1 MSAIQSGYRCFITGG
16 AIGFDTLS
24 AQTVLNAKQEHRRKK
39 IKLILAIPCPEQAD
53 GWEQADIDVYEHIK
67 ILADSVVYVST
78 HNKKGCMHKRNRYMV
93 DNSSLCIA
101 YMTRQ
106 SGGTAYT
113 VKYAQENNKK
123 SAISLKIGG
132 YDVGNSN
139 KTLSAAS
146 KAKQDEFYTQ
156 LSDIENELKHYKEH
170 FKGKVVFCNCD
181 DPYESNF
188 FKYFAMNFNHLGLKK
203 LICTCYAT
211 SPIMYK
217 QLTLFGEEE
226 ELCEEITNKKPYK
239 IEITEVK
246 DLNGDG
252 AVDLQDIELLLKSVD
267 GKPELL
273 KGDGDFRSDECVEL
287 LKQAD
292 VVVTNPPFSLFRE
305 YVAQLIEYNKKFVI
319 IGNKNAIT
327 YKEIFPLLKKNKM
340 WIGYKAMGGSLW
352 FTTPDG
358 FGKKS
363 DKIVDGIKLTE
374 VPCCWY
380 TNLDI
385 QKRHENLILYRNYN
399 SEEYPT
405 YDNYNAIEVS
415 KVSEIPEDYYGVMGV
430 PITFMDKYNPEQFEI
445 IGLLQSSNEQQA
457 GIPILRTY
465 NDFKEM
471 RQDMT
476 YTGSSGGKANGNPV
490 LKGKSAKGN
499 FLYNPETNE
508 YVHSAYARITI
519 KRKK

>member
-1 MSAIQSGYRCFITGG
+1 MG
-16 AIGFDTLS
+16 
-24 AQTVLNAKQEHRRKK
+24 
-39 IKLILAIPCPEQAD
+39 
-53 GWEQADIDVYEHIK
+53 
-67 ILADSVVYVST
+67 
-78 HNKKGCMHKRNRYMV
+78 
-93 DNSSLCIA
+93 
-101 YMTRQ
+101 
-106 SGGTAYT
+106 
-113 VKYAQENNKK
+113 NNK
-123 SAISLKIGG
+123 ALG
-132 YDVGNSN
+132 
-139 KTLSAAS
+139 AAS

-188 FKYFAMNFNHLGLKK
+188 FKYFAMNFNHLELKK

-217 QLTLFGEEE
+217 QLTLFGEE

-305 YVAQLIEYNKKFVI
+305 YIAQLIKYNKKFLI
-319 IGNKNAIT
+319 IGNQNAIT
-327 YKEIFPLLKKNKM
+327 YKEVFPLLKNNKIWLGYGFKGNVGFFINTKYEDYAKSSQHKEGMIRVSGVM
-340 WIGYKAMGGSLW
+340 W
-352 FTTPDG
+352 F
-358 FGKKS
+358 
-363 DKIVDGIKLTE
+363 
-374 VPCCWY
+374 

-385 QKRHENLILYRNYN
+385 YKRHEKLILYRNYN
-399 SEEYPT
+399 PEEYPT

-415 KVSEIPEDYYGVMGV
+415 KVSEIPCDYDGVMGV
-430 PITFMDKYNPEQFEI
+430 PITFMDKYSPQQFEI
-445 IGLLQSSNEQQA
+445 LGLLQSSNEQQA